1 MCRNRNQEMRKK
13 KNSDRKNNKRFQ
25 KRGKN
30 ERKSTDQ
37 LIEIS

>member
-1 MCRNRNQEMRKK
+1 MCRNRNQEMRK